1 MTSRFPSRLTIASP
15 SLHSLKWLITGA
27 GGMVGRD
34 LRDALTA
41 RGEVVVALTR
51 SDLDITDSRSVN
63 AVIDEHAPSIIL
75 NCAAYTK
82 VDQAE
87 VEESVANAINGSS
100 VELLAAAANAVGALL
115 VHISSD
121 FVFDGTS
128 KTPYEVTHA
137 TGPLSAYG
145 RSKLLGE
152 LAATHAEKHLI
163 VRTSWLF
170 GVHGPNFVEAIR
182 GQIAKGTNPL
192 RVVADQRGRPTY
204 TPHLADA
211 ILRLARLAHESE
223 TARGIVHYADGD
235 ECSWFDFATAIAEES
250 GSDVT
255 IKPVATD
262 EFPRPAKRPAYSVLS
277 TERYERLTGVAPES
291 WREGL
296 REYLS
301 IRN

>member
-1 MTSRFPSRLTIASP
+1 
-15 SLHSLKWLITGA
+15 LKWLITGA

-41 RGEVVVALTR
+41 RDEDFVALTR
-51 SDLDITDSRSVN
+51 SDLDVTDSRRVN
-63 AVIDEHAPSIIL
+63 AVVEEHAPAIIV

-87 VEESVANAINGSS
+87 VEENVANAINGSA
-100 VELLAAAANAVGALL
+100 VELLAAAANTAGALL
-115 VHISSD
+115 VHLSSD

-128 KTPYEVTHA
+128 RVPYDVTDA

-152 LAATHAEKHLI
+152 FGAAHAEKHLI

-182 GQIAKGTNPL
+182 NQIRKGTSPL
-192 RVVADQRGRPTY
+192 RVVADQYGRPTY
-204 TPHLADA
+204 TPHLAEA
-211 ILRLARLAHESE
+211 IIRLARLADDSPV
-223 TARGIVHYADGD
+223 ACGIVHYADSD
-235 ECSWFDFATAIAEES
+235 QCSWFDFASAIIDQT
-250 GSDVT
+250 GSDVA
-255 IKPVATD
+255 ILPVTTG

-277 TERYERLTGVAPES
+277 TERYERLTGVVPES
-291 WREGL
+291 WRDGL
-296 REYLS
+296 REYLTVK
-301 IRN
+301 N

>member
-1 MTSRFPSRLTIASP
+1 
-15 SLHSLKWLITGA
+15 
-27 GGMVGRD
+27 MVGCD

-41 RGEVVVALTR
+41 RGEDVVALTR
-51 SDLDITDSRSVN
+51 SDLDITDSRLVN
-63 AVIDEHAPSIIL
+63 AAVGDHAPSIVV

-115 VHISSD
+115 VHLSTD

-128 KTPYEVTHA
+128 QVPYEVTDS
-137 TGPLSAYG
+137 TRPVSAYG

-152 LAATHAEKHLI
+152 LAATHAEKHVV

-182 GQIAKGTNPL
+182 GQIRKATNPL

-204 TPHLADA
+204 TPHLAEA
-211 ILRLARLAHESE
+211 IIRLARLANESDV
-223 TARGIVHYADGD
+223 ARGIVHYADSD
-235 ECSWFDFATAIAEES
+235 ECSWFDFARAIAEEC

-255 IKPVATD
+255 VQPVTTD
-262 EFPRPAKRPAYSVLS
+262 EFPRPARRPAYSVLS

-296 REYLS
+296 SEYLK
-301 IRN
+301 IRF